1 MISLRLRCASIA
13 VALCAVTMSAQ
24 PPAPPP
30 SFRFERPIVSDGA
43 GPRRLAI
50 DVPLLVGTAPAR
62 LLRGSARG
70 DLVRDLRIYDANGA
84 EIGYVLAGDPPIAPV
99 YKPAVMLPIAT
110 VDTRT
115 ERTSGF
121 EADLGEPTL
130 VDRLRIDGID
140 PPFLKRLKLEGSG
153 DRERWTLLVA
163 EGDAVQSTGRE
174 AAPDGAVVSRRHL
187 PLSARDLG
195 RQAERA
201 HRPDARRGGG
211 TSAGG
216 GAEAAAG
223 RAPGLRA
230 ASERAG
236 PQPLPGSA
244 SGCQPPDHGARS
256 RRPG

>member
-1 MISLRLRCASIA
+1 M
-13 VALCAVTMSAQ
+13 
-24 PPAPPP
+24 
-30 SFRFERPIVSDGA
+30 
-43 GPRRLAI
+43 
-50 DVPLLVGTAPAR
+50 PLLVGTAPAR

-84 EIGYVLAGDPPIAPV
+84 EIGYVLAGDPPTAPV

-163 EGDAVQSTGRE
+163 EGTLFNL
-174 AAPDGAVVSRRHL
+174 PDEKLLQTELAFPAGTFRYLRVTWDDSQ
-187 PLSARDLG
+187 SARIG
-195 RQAERA
+195 RMPA
-201 HRPDARRGGG
+201 
-211 TSAGG
+211 
-216 GAEAAAG
+216 AAAG
-223 RAPGLRA
+223 QVPVAAPRPPLVAPLVFERRP
-230 ASERAG
+230 SE
-236 PQPLPGSA
+236 PG
-244 SGCQPPDHGARS
+244 RS
-256 RRPG
+256 RFRVRLPAANLPITALDSRRQRQSTCCARRACFSRG